1 MKSNFQGKVREANGV
16 AILDLEGKLVH
27 YASQALRDQVSRLL
41 ADNRRKFVVNLEKV
55 TAIDSTGIGALA
67 ACFTSVAR
75 QGGALKLLNPT
86 GHVRIALG
94 WTKLDKLLDT
104 HTDEQQALASFA
116 GP

>member
-1 MKSNFQGKVREANGV
+1 MKSDFQGKVREANGV

-27 YASQALRDQVSRLL
+27 YASEALRDQVSRLL

-104 HTDEQQALASFA
+104 HADEQQALASFA
-116 GP
+116 SP

>member
-1 MKSNFQGKVREANGV
+1 MKSDFQGKLREANGV

-94 WTKLDKLLDT
+94 WTKLDQLLDT

-116 GP
+116 SP

>member
-1 MKSNFQGKVREANGV
+1 MKSDFQGKVREANGV

-27 YASQALRDQVSRLL
+27 YASEALRDQVSRLL

-116 GP
+116 SP

>member
-1 MKSNFQGKVREANGV
+1 MKSDFQGKVREANGV

-27 YASQALRDQVSRLL
+27 YASQALRDQVSQLL
-41 ADNRRKFVVNLEKV
+41 ADKRLKVIVNLEKV

-67 ACFTSVAR
+67 ASFTSVAR

-116 GP
+116 SP

>member
-1 MKSNFQGKVREANGV
+1 MKSDFQGKVREANGV

-41 ADNRRKFVVNLEKV
+41 ADNRRKFVINLEKV

-75 QGGALKLLNPT
+75 LGGALKLLNPT

-94 WTKLDKLLDT
+94 WTKLDQLLET
-104 HTDEQQALASFA
+104 HTDEQAALASFS
-116 GP
+116 